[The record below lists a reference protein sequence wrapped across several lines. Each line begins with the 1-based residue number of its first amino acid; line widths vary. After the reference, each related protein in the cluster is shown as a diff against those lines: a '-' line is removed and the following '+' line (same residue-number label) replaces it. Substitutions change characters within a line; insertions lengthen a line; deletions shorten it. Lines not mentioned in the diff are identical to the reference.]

1 MPVRDLA
8 PLGAP
13 CWIDLFSSDTD
24 KAKQFYGELFGWTF
38 EDSGPEFGGY
48 INFSKDGALVAGCMH
63 NDGTSGSP
71 DGWNTYLAVADAK
84 ATVASASDSGAT
96 IYLQPM
102 QVMDLGSMAMLADPG
117 GAAIGVWQ
125 PGTHKG
131 FGILAELGAP
141 AWFEL
146 HSRDYETVL
155 GFYRDVFGWET
166 TVMSDSPEFRYTT
179 LNGDGPDPL
188 AGIMDATAF
197 LPAGVPSHWQ
207 IYFLVA
213 DTDAATAR
221 VVELGGAVT
230 EAPQDSPFGRLA
242 AVTDPTG
249 AAFRLTSPVG

>member
-1 MPVRDLA
+1 MPSRDLA

-13 CWIDLFSSDTD
+13 CWIDLFSTDTD

-38 EDSGPEFGGY
+38 EDSVPEFGGY
-48 INFSKDGALVAGCMH
+48 INFSKDGVLVAGCMV

-84 ATVASASDSGAT
+84 EAVESASDHGAT

-102 QVMDLGSMAMLADPG
+102 QVMDLGSMAMMADPG

-131 FGILAELGAP
+131 FGVLAELGSP

-146 HSRDYETVL
+146 HSRDYDEVL
-155 GFYRDVFGWET
+155 AFYRDVFGWET
-166 TVMSDSPEFRYTT
+166 SVTSDTPEFRYTT

-188 AGIMDATAF
+188 AGVMDGTGF
-197 LPAGVPSHWQ
+197 LPDGVPSSWQ

-213 DTDAATAR
+213 DTDAAVAR

-230 EAPQDSPFGRLA
+230 DAPQDSPFGRLA

-249 AAFRLTSPVG
+249 AAFKLISPIA